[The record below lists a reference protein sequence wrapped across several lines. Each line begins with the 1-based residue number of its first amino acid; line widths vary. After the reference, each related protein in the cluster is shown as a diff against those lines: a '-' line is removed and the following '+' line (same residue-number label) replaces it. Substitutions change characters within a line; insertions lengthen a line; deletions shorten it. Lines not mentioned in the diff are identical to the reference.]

1 MFIMPERGDFHC
13 IKKFHFD
20 LKLGFESLCGG
31 GGEVKLKN
39 VLQTPI
45 EWYHIFKVLINR
57 SL

>member
-1 MFIMPERGDFHC
+1 MIEGVDFHC

-20 LKLGFESLCGG
+20 LKLGFESLCGRG

-39 VLQTPI
+39 VVQTPI
-45 EWYHIFKVLINR
+45 KWYHIFKVLINR